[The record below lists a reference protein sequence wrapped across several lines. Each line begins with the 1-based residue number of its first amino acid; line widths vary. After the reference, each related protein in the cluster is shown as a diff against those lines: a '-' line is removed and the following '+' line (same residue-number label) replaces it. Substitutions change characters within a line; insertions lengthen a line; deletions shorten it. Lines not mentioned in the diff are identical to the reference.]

1 MIIKG
6 KLVRAMRAL
15 IGYNLLALSRKTT
28 NKVFI
33 KPEGMSLK
41 LTTSLSQRLVLTPQL
56 RQRIEMLQMTTL
68 ELSDLIQQQLLE
80 NPVLEE
86 VATQEEARELAEKIL
101 DHLASADPGAAPD
114 QPQIEASEPE
124 LGSPSSNG
132 SGDSEVLS
140 QTYAESDGDAERG
153 DGEPLASADLSEDSV
168 GDELVGEEAARDA
181 FEEIDFGREFQDY
194 LDPGYKTQEI
204 EYKEKDAPTFEQF
217 LTRAPSLADH
227 LEWQLHMS
235 PIEGD
240 VCDAAI
246 SVIGNLD
253 ADGRLNA
260 TNEEIAAMGG
270 WTEEIVEKAR
280 QAVMHLDPIGCGARD
295 VRECLLV
302 QLEVRGESDRLAA
315 GLISDHLSDLQ
326 QHKLPHLAKQIG
338 SDVDTLLSELQFI
351 RTLDPYPGR
360 RYSSEEP
367 ILISPEIYIEKLDEG
382 DEDYVI
388 YFSDDGSPRLRVSQQ
403 YQQMLGKS
411 DVSNET
417 KSFIR
422 EKMRSAVDLLR
433 NIEHRRQT
441 IYKVVESI
449 VHRQRDFLD
458 KGVQYIKPMMLKDI
472 AEDIGMHLSTVSR
485 VVNRKYAHTPQG
497 VIELRRFFTEGMMNE
512 DGEEVST
519 RIIKLKIKKL
529 IEEEDSHS
537 PITDDQVV
545 KILIKDGIKL
555 SRRTV
560 AKYRDQ
566 MSIPGSRERR
576 AVV

>member
-1 MIIKG
+1 
-6 KLVRAMRAL
+6 
-15 IGYNLLALSRKTT
+15 
-28 NKVFI
+28 
-33 KPEGMSLK
+33 MSLK

-56 RQRIEMLQMTTL
+56 RQRIEMLQMTSL
-68 ELSDLIQQQLLE
+68 ELTDLIQQQLLE

-86 VATQEEARELAEKIL
+86 VPTQEEVGELAEKIL
-101 DHLASADPGAAPD
+101 DHLASSDSETPFESTESTGPAAADV
-114 QPQIEASEPE
+114 E
-124 LGSPSSNG
+124 LGSPASNG
-132 SGDSEVLS
+132 SGDPDVLNTISTTAEGEHSES
-140 QTYAESDGDAERG
+140 F
-153 DGEPLASADLSEDSV
+153 DGE
-168 GDELVGEEAARDA
+168 GMDEGVLEAGSDEAGAGETRDA

-204 EYKEKDAPTFEQF
+204 EYKEDGPTFEQF
-217 LTRAPSLADH
+217 LTRPPSLADH

-235 PIEGD
+235 PIGED

-246 SVIGNLD
+246 AVIGNLN

-260 TNEEIAAMGG
+260 TNEEIAAMGP
-270 WTEEIVEKAR
+270 WTEEQVEHAR
-280 QAVMHLDPIGCGARD
+280 QTLMRLDPVGCGARD
-295 VRECLLV
+295 VKECLLV
-302 QLEVRGESDRLAA
+302 QLEVRNESDRLAA
-315 GLISDHLSDLQ
+315 KLISEHLNELQ
-326 QHKLPHLAKQIG
+326 QHKLPHLSKQIG
-338 SDVDTLLSELQFI
+338 IDVDTLLAEVQFI

-367 ILISPEIYIEKLDEG
+367 ILITPEIYIEKLDEN
-382 DEDYVI
+382 DEEYVI
-388 YFSDDGSPRLRVSQQ
+388 YFADDGSPRLRVSQH
-403 YQQMLGKS
+403 YQSMLSQGA
-411 DVSNET
+411 VSNET

-449 VHRQRDFLD
+449 VNRQKDFLD
-458 KGVQYIKPMMLKDI
+458 HGVQHLKPMMLKDI

-497 VIELRRFFTEGMMNE
+497 VIELRRFFTEGMLNE
-512 DGEEVST
+512 EGEEIST
-519 RIIKLKIKKL
+519 RIIKLQIKKL
-529 IEEEDSHS
+529 IEEEDSRN

-545 KILIKDGIKL
+545 KILAKDGIKL

>member
-1 MIIKG
+1 
-6 KLVRAMRAL
+6 
-15 IGYNLLALSRKTT
+15 
-28 NKVFI
+28 
-33 KPEGMSLK
+33 MSLK

-68 ELSDLIQQQLLE
+68 ELTDLIQQQILE

-86 VATQEEARELAEKIL
+86 VVTQEEVGELAEKIL

-114 QPQIEASEPE
+114 ELQRLESIEPE
-124 LGSPSSNG
+124 AGSPSSNG
-132 SGDSEVLS
+132 SGDLDAIST
-140 QTYAESDGDAERG
+140 TYTESDGDGSE
-153 DGEPLASADLSEDSV
+153 GEGHEVAGADLSEDSV
-168 GDELVGEEAARDA
+168 GDEIVGEEGARDA

-204 EYKEKDAPTFEQF
+204 EYKEDAPTFEQF
-217 LTRAPSLADH
+217 LTRPPSLADH

-235 PIEGD
+235 PIEGEI
-240 VCDAAI
+240 CDAAI

-260 TNEEIAAMGG
+260 TNQEIAAMGG

-280 QAVMHLDPIGCGARD
+280 QAVMHLDPVGCGARD

-302 QLEVRGESDRLAA
+302 QLEVKGESDRLAA
-315 GLISDHLSDLQ
+315 RLIADHLPDLQ
-326 QHKLPHLAKQIG
+326 QHKLPHLAKQIS
-338 SDVDTLLSELQFI
+338 SDVDTLLNELQFI

-360 RYSSEEP
+360 RYSAEEP
-367 ILISPEIYIEKLDEG
+367 ILISPEIYIEKLDEDD
-382 DEDYVI
+382 DEYVI
-388 YFSDDGSPRLRVSQQ
+388 YFADDGSPRLRVSQQ
-403 YQQMLGKS
+403 YQQMLGKT

-449 VHRQRDFLD
+449 VHRQQEFLD
-458 KGVQYIKPMMLKDI
+458 HGVQYIKPMMLKDI

-512 DGEEVST
+512 DGEEIST

-529 IEEEDSHS
+529 IEEEDSHN

>member
-1 MIIKG
+1 
-6 KLVRAMRAL
+6 
-15 IGYNLLALSRKTT
+15 
-28 NKVFI
+28 
-33 KPEGMSLK
+33 MSLK

-86 VATQEEARELAEKIL
+86 VVPQEEAQELAEKIL
-101 DHLASADPGAAPD
+101 DHLASAEAGAISD
-114 QPQIEASEPE
+114 QPQLEAAEPE
-124 LGSPSSNG
+124 VGSPSSNG
-132 SGDSEVLS
+132 AADSEVLS
-140 QTYAESDGDAERG
+140 PANTEGESEGSEISG
-153 DGEPLASADLSEDSV
+153 PDLSEDSV
-168 GDELVGEEAARDA
+168 GDEIVGEEAARDP

-194 LDPGYKTQEI
+194 LDPGYKTQEV
-204 EYKEKDAPTFEQF
+204 EYKEDAPTFEQF
-217 LTRAPSLADH
+217 LTRPPSLADH
-227 LEWQLHMS
+227 LEWQLHLS
-235 PIEGD
+235 PIEGEA
-240 VCDAAI
+240 CDAAI
-246 SVIGNLD
+246 CVVGNLD

-270 WTEEIVEKAR
+270 WSDEIVEEAR
-280 QAVMHLDPIGCGARD
+280 QAVMRLDPVGCGARA

-315 GLISDHLSDLQ
+315 TLISDHLPELQ
-326 QHKLPHLAKQIG
+326 QHKLPSLSKQIG
-338 SDVDTLLSELQFI
+338 IDVDTLLAELQFI

-367 ILISPEIYIEKLDEG
+367 VLISPEIYIEKLDED
-382 DEDYVI
+382 DEEYVI
-388 YFSDDGSPRLRVSQQ
+388 YFADDGSPRLRISQQ
-403 YQQMLGKS
+403 YQQMLGQAG
-411 DVSNET
+411 VSNET

-449 VHRQRDFLD
+449 VHRQKEFLD
-458 KGVQYIKPMMLKDI
+458 RGVQYIKPMMLKDI

-512 DGEEVST
+512 DGEEIST
-519 RIIKLKIKKL
+519 RIIKLTIKKL
-529 IEEEDSHS
+529 IEEEDSHN

-545 KILIKDGIKL
+545 KILSKDGIKL

-566 MSIPGSRERR
+566 MHIPGSRERR

>member
-1 MIIKG
+1 
-6 KLVRAMRAL
+6 
-15 IGYNLLALSRKTT
+15 
-28 NKVFI
+28 
-33 KPEGMSLK
+33 
-41 LTTSLSQRLVLTPQL
+41 
-56 RQRIEMLQMTTL
+56 
-68 ELSDLIQQQLLE
+68 
-80 NPVLEE
+80 
-86 VATQEEARELAEKIL
+86 
-101 DHLASADPGAAPD
+101 
-114 QPQIEASEPE
+114 
-124 LGSPSSNG
+124 
-132 SGDSEVLS
+132 
-140 QTYAESDGDAERG
+140 
-153 DGEPLASADLSEDSV
+153 
-168 GDELVGEEAARDA
+168 
-181 FEEIDFGREFQDY
+181 
-194 LDPGYKTQEI
+194 
-204 EYKEKDAPTFEQF
+204 
-217 LTRAPSLADH
+217 
-227 LEWQLHMS
+227 
-235 PIEGD
+235 
-240 VCDAAI
+240 
-246 SVIGNLD
+246 VIGNLD

-260 TNEEIAAMGG
+260 TNPEIAAMGG
-270 WTEEIVEKAR
+270 WTEEVVEQAR

-302 QLEVRGESDRLAA
+302 QVEVKGESDRLAA
-315 GLISDHLSDLQ
+315 RLIAEHLSDLQ

-338 SDVDTLLSELQFI
+338 SDVDTLLTELAFI

-367 ILISPEIYIEKLDEG
+367 ILISPEIYIEKLDED

-388 YFSDDGSPRLRVSQQ
+388 YFADDGSPRLRVSQQ
-403 YQQMLGKS
+403 YQQMLGKT

-449 VHRQRDFLD
+449 VARQKDFLD
-458 KGVQYIKPMMLKDI
+458 HGVQHIKPMMLKDI

-529 IEEEDSHS
+529 IEEEDSHN

>member
-1 MIIKG
+1 
-6 KLVRAMRAL
+6 
-15 IGYNLLALSRKTT
+15 
-28 NKVFI
+28 
-33 KPEGMSLK
+33 MSLK

-68 ELSDLIQQQLLE
+68 ELTDLIQQQILE

-86 VATQEEARELAEKIL
+86 VVTQEEVGELAEKIL
-101 DHLASADPGAAPD
+101 DHLASSDAGAVPD
-114 QPQIEASEPE
+114 EPQRLEAVETE
-124 LGSPSSNG
+124 AGSPSSNG
-132 SGDSEVLS
+132 SGELDVST
-140 QTYAESDGDAERG
+140 TYAEGEG
-153 DGEPLASADLSEDSV
+153 EGIDGEGHEAAASDLSEDSV
-168 GDELVGEEAARDA
+168 GDEIVGEEGARDA

-204 EYKEKDAPTFEQF
+204 EYKEDAPTFEQF
-217 LTRAPSLADH
+217 LTRPPSLADH

-240 VCDAAI
+240 ICDAAI

-260 TNEEIAAMGG
+260 TNQEIAAMGG
-270 WTEEIVEKAR
+270 WTEETVEKAR
-280 QAVMHLDPIGCGARD
+280 QSVMHLDPVGCGARD
-295 VRECLLV
+295 VKECLLV
-302 QLEVRGESDRLAA
+302 QLEVKGESDRLASR
-315 GLISDHLSDLQ
+315 LIAEHLSDLQ

-338 SDVDTLLSELQFI
+338 SDVDTLLNELQFI

-367 ILISPEIYIEKLDEG
+367 ILISPEIYIEKLDEDD
-382 DEDYVI
+382 DEYVI
-388 YFSDDGSPRLRVSQQ
+388 YFGDDGSPRLRVSQQ
-403 YQQMLGKS
+403 YQQMLGKT

-449 VHRQRDFLD
+449 VHRQQEFLD
-458 KGVQYIKPMMLKDI
+458 HGVQYIKPMMLKDI

-512 DGEEVST
+512 DGEEIST

-529 IEEEDSHS
+529 IEEEDSHN

>member
-1 MIIKG
+1 
-6 KLVRAMRAL
+6 
-15 IGYNLLALSRKTT
+15 
-28 NKVFI
+28 
-33 KPEGMSLK
+33 MSLK

-68 ELSDLIQQQLLE
+68 ELTDLIQQQILE

-86 VATQEEARELAEKIL
+86 VATQEEVGELAEKIL
-101 DHLASADPGAAPD
+101 DHLASADPGAAPE
-114 QPQIEASEPE
+114 PQQLEVAEPE
-124 LGSPSSNG
+124 PGGPSSNG
-132 SGDSEVLS
+132 SGDLEGTL
-140 QTYAESDGDAERG
+140 TYAEG
-153 DGEPLASADLSEDSV
+153 DGEGDGGPGEGHEIAAADLSEDSV
-168 GDELVGEEAARDA
+168 GDEIVGEEGSRDA

-204 EYKEKDAPTFEQF
+204 EYKEDAPTFEQF

-235 PIEGD
+235 PIAED
-240 VCDAAI
+240 ICEAAI

-270 WTEEIVEKAR
+270 WSGETVEEAR
-280 QAVMHLDPIGCGARD
+280 QAVMHLDPVGCGARD

-302 QLEVRGESDRLAA
+302 QLEVKGESDRLAA
-315 GLISDHLSDLQ
+315 RLISEHLSELQ
-326 QHKLPHLAKQIG
+326 QHKLPNLAKQIN
-338 SDVDTLLSELQFI
+338 SDVDTLLNELQFI

-367 ILISPEIYIEKLDEG
+367 ILISPEIYIEKLDEAD
-382 DEDYVI
+382 DEYII
-388 YFSDDGSPRLRVSQQ
+388 YFADDGSPRLRVSQQ

-449 VHRQRDFLD
+449 VHRQQEFLD

-512 DGEEVST
+512 DGEEIST

-529 IEEEDSHS
+529 IEEEDSHN

>member
-1 MIIKG
+1 
-6 KLVRAMRAL
+6 
-15 IGYNLLALSRKTT
+15 
-28 NKVFI
+28 
-33 KPEGMSLK
+33 MSLK

-68 ELSDLIQQQLLE
+68 ELTDLIQQQLLE

-86 VATQEEARELAEKIL
+86 VATQEEAQELAEKIL
-101 DHLASADPGAAPD
+101 DHLASADSETPLD
-114 QPQIEASEPE
+114 QATGDTRDLE
-124 LGSPSSNG
+124 LGSPGSNG
-132 SGDSEVLS
+132 SGDVDVLS
-140 QTYAESDGDAERG
+140 AAPSPGDVESGETVSGAEAGD
-153 DGEPLASADLSEDSV
+153 DSI
-168 GDELVGEEAARDA
+168 GDENSGEELARDP

-204 EYKEKDAPTFEQF
+204 EYKEDAPTFEQF
-217 LTRAPSLADH
+217 LTKPQSLADH

-235 PIEGD
+235 PIKSE

-246 SVIGNLD
+246 CVIGNLN

-260 TNEEIAAMGG
+260 TNEEMAAMGN
-270 WTEEIVEKAR
+270 WSEEVVEEAR
-280 QAVMHLDPIGCGARD
+280 QVIMRLDPVGCGARD
-295 VRECLLV
+295 VRECLLA
-302 QLEVRGESDRLAA
+302 QLEVLGESERLAA
-315 GLISDHLSDLQ
+315 RLISDHLQDLQ
-326 QHKLPHLAKQIG
+326 QHKLPHLSKQIG
-338 SDVDTLLSELQFI
+338 IEVDTLVSELQFI

-367 ILISPEIYIEKLDEG
+367 ILISPEIYIEKLDEN
-382 DEDYVI
+382 DDDYVI
-388 YFSDDGSPRLRVSQQ
+388 YFADDGSPRLRVSQQ
-403 YQQMLGKS
+403 YQHMLGQTG
-411 DVSNET
+411 VSNET

-449 VHRQRDFLD
+449 VQRQREFLD
-458 KGVQYIKPMMLKDI
+458 HGVQYIKPMMLKDI

-512 DGEEVST
+512 DGEEIST
-519 RIIKLKIKKL
+519 RIIKLQIKKL

-545 KILIKDGIKL
+545 KILAKDGIKL

-566 MSIPGSRERR
+566 MQIPGSRERR

>member
-1 MIIKG
+1 
-6 KLVRAMRAL
+6 
-15 IGYNLLALSRKTT
+15 
-28 NKVFI
+28 
-33 KPEGMSLK
+33 MSLK

-68 ELSDLIQQQLLE
+68 ELSDLIQQQMLE

-114 QPQIEASEPE
+114 QPQLEASEPE

-132 SGDSEVLS
+132 SGDSGPLS
-140 QTYAESDGDAERG
+140 QTYVEGEGEVGEGGDSDS
-153 DGEPLASADLSEDSV
+153 LATPDLSEDSV
-168 GDELVGEEAARDA
+168 GDDLVGEEASRDA

-204 EYKEKDAPTFEQF
+204 EYKEDAPTFEQF

-260 TNEEIAAMGG
+260 TNQEIAAMGG
-270 WTEEIVEKAR
+270 WTEEIVESAR

-302 QLEVRGESDRLAA
+302 QLEVKGESDRLAA
-315 GLISDHLSDLQ
+315 GLITDHFADLQ

-338 SDVDTLLSELQFI
+338 SDIDTLLGELQFI

-367 ILISPEIYIEKLDEG
+367 ILISPEIYIEKLDED

-403 YQQMLGKS
+403 YQQMLGKT

-449 VHRQRDFLD
+449 VHRQKDFLD

>member
-1 MIIKG
+1 
-6 KLVRAMRAL
+6 
-15 IGYNLLALSRKTT
+15 
-28 NKVFI
+28 
-33 KPEGMSLK
+33 MSLK

-68 ELSDLIQQQLLE
+68 ELTDLIQQQILE

-86 VATQEEARELAEKIL
+86 VATQEEVGELAEKIL

-114 QPQIEASEPE
+114 EPQRLEAAEPE

-132 SGDSEVLS
+132 SGDLEGVS
-140 QTYAESDGDAERG
+140 TYAESDGEGDSGVAEG
-153 DGEPLASADLSEDSV
+153 HEISAADLSEDSV
-168 GDELVGEEAARDA
+168 GDEIVGEEGTRDA

-204 EYKEKDAPTFEQF
+204 EYKEDAPTFEQF

-235 PIEGD
+235 PIAEEI
-240 VCDAAI
+240 CDAAI

-270 WTEEIVEKAR
+270 WSEEMVEVAR
-280 QAVMHLDPIGCGARD
+280 QAVMHLDPVGCGARD

-302 QLEVRGESDRLAA
+302 QLEVKGESERLAA
-315 GLISDHLSDLQ
+315 RLISEHLSELQ
-326 QHKLPHLAKQIG
+326 QHKLPHLAKQIN

-367 ILISPEIYIEKLDEG
+367 ILISPEIYIEKLDEAD
-382 DEDYVI
+382 DEYII
-388 YFSDDGSPRLRVSQQ
+388 YFADDGSPRLRVSQQ

-449 VHRQRDFLD
+449 VHRQQDFLD

-512 DGEEVST
+512 DGEEIST

-529 IEEEDSHS
+529 IEEEDSHN

>member
-1 MIIKG
+1 
-6 KLVRAMRAL
+6 
-15 IGYNLLALSRKTT
+15 
-28 NKVFI
+28 
-33 KPEGMSLK
+33 MSLK

-68 ELSDLIQQQLLE
+68 ELTDLIQQQILE

-86 VATQEEARELAEKIL
+86 VATQEEVGELAEKIL

-114 QPQIEASEPE
+114 EPQQLEAAEPE

-132 SGDSEVLS
+132 SGDLEGVS
-140 QTYAESDGDAERG
+140 TDGEG
-153 DGEPLASADLSEDSV
+153 DGEGDIGLGEGHEVSAADLSEDSV
-168 GDELVGEEAARDA
+168 GDEVVGEEGSRDA
-181 FEEIDFGREFQDY
+181 FEEIDCGREFQDY
-194 LDPGYKTQEI
+194 LDPGDKTQEI
-204 EYKEKDAPTFEQF
+204 EYKEDAPTFEQC

-235 PIEGD
+235 PIAED
-240 VCDAAI
+240 ICEAAI

-260 TNEEIAAMGG
+260 TNEELAAMGG
-270 WTEEIVEKAR
+270 WSQETVEEAR
-280 QAVMHLDPIGCGARD
+280 QAVMHLDPVGCGARD

-302 QLEVRGESDRLAA
+302 QLEVKGESERLAA
-315 GLISDHLSDLQ
+315 RLISDHLSELQ
-326 QHKLPHLAKQIG
+326 QHKLPHLAKQIN
-338 SDVDTLLSELQFI
+338 SDVDTLLNELQFI

-367 ILISPEIYIEKLDEG
+367 ILISPEIYIEKLDEAD
-382 DEDYVI
+382 DEYII
-388 YFSDDGSPRLRVSQQ
+388 YFADDGSPRLRVSQQ

-449 VHRQRDFLD
+449 VHRQKEFLD
-458 KGVQYIKPMMLKDI
+458 HGVQYIKPMMLKDI

-512 DGEEVST
+512 DGEEIST

-529 IEEEDSHS
+529 IEEEDSHN

-545 KILIKDGIKL
+545 KILVKDGIKL

-566 MSIPGSRERR
+566 MRIPGSRERR

>member
-1 MIIKG
+1 
-6 KLVRAMRAL
+6 
-15 IGYNLLALSRKTT
+15 
-28 NKVFI
+28 
-33 KPEGMSLK
+33 MSLK

-68 ELSDLIQQQLLE
+68 ELTDLIQAQLLE

-86 VATQEEARELAEKIL
+86 VATQEEVGELAEKIL
-101 DHLASADPGAAPD
+101 DHLASADPGAAPE
-114 QPQIEASEPE
+114 QPQMEAAEPE
-124 LGSPSSNG
+124 LGSPGSNG
-132 SGDSEVLS
+132 SGDLETVSSVYTE
-140 QTYAESDGDAERG
+140 GDAESG
-153 DGEPLASADLSEDSV
+153 DGDNQEIATADLSEDSV
-168 GDELVGEEAARDA
+168 GDEIVGEESARDA

-204 EYKEKDAPTFEQF
+204 EYKEDAPTFEQF

-227 LEWQLHMS
+227 LEWQLHLS
-235 PIEGD
+235 PIEGEA
-240 VCDAAI
+240 CDAAI

-260 TNEEIAAMGG
+260 TNEEIAAMGD
-270 WTEEIVEKAR
+270 WTEETVEKAR
-280 QAVMHLDPIGCGARD
+280 LAVMHLDPIGCGARD

-302 QLEVRGESDRLAA
+302 QLEVKGESDRLAA
-315 GLISDHLSDLQ
+315 RLISDHFADLQ

-338 SDVDTLLSELQFI
+338 NDVDTLLNELQFI

-360 RYSSEEP
+360 RYSAEEP
-367 ILISPEIYIEKLDEG
+367 ILISPEIYIEKLDEDD
-382 DEDYVI
+382 DEYVI
-388 YFSDDGSPRLRVSQQ
+388 YFADDGSPRLRVSQQ

-441 IYKVVESI
+441 IYKVVESM
-449 VHRQRDFLD
+449 VNRQREFLD

-512 DGEEVST
+512 DGEEIST

-529 IEEEDSHS
+529 IEEEDSHN